1 MTRLTNIAIHHP
13 GPSVEIG
20 FEWDEVIRYNETVL
34 WSLFA
39 RDQRDQTRQF
49 GYKLIG
55 DKPVQFVFNHNRGLQ
70 SNTPVSASLGFREG
84 YLRVRFPLWSAT
96 GMDLAALVHT
106 HGNLNID
113 GHDVSQRQLL
123 SP

>member
-84 YLRVRFPLWSAT
+84 YLQCQGDARFRVGAR
-96 GMDLAALVHT
+96 GRRR
-106 HGNLNID
+106 
-113 GHDVSQRQLL
+113 GHVEWTSVPGELR
-123 SP
+123 